1 MRIEI
6 HVLQNVAPANL
17 NRDDT
22 NSPKDA
28 IFGGY
33 RRARLS
39 SQSQKRAVRLRFE
52 EHLTEDDRALRTKR
66 LLERITE
73 ILVQKG
79 KDPVTAGAVARTALE
94 GLGLAFDEK
103 GLSQYLLFLGNREIE
118 HLAGVILEHWETL
131 EGLAG
136 EEVEGSGKERKKK
149 AKAKVPDAVK
159 KALEAVLDGGRAVD
173 LALFGRMLAD
183 RPEWNV
189 DAAAQVAHAISTHKV
204 DREFD
209 FYTAVDDL
217 NPKEETGAGMMG
229 DVEFYSAT
237 LYRYA
242 QVDMDKL
249 LENLQ
254 EDKDLAL
261 RGLEAF
267 LRTFPRTLPSGKQNT
282 FAAHNEPDFIAVVV
296 KDGAPRNLANAFL
309 KPVRVSR
316 HHPDD
321 DLMKNSAENL
331 TRYWKKLDGAYGQ
344 DGETFY
350 LNLSE
355 ARPDFA
361 SRPVGS
367 FEELV
372 SEALKSVRDRLGE

>member
-39 SQSQKRAVRLRFE
+39 SQSQKRAVRLKFE
-52 EHLTEDDRALRTKR
+52 ELLPEEDRALRTKR
-66 LLERITE
+66 LLEQLTE
-73 ILVQKG
+73 ILAQKG
-79 KDPVTAGAVARTALE
+79 KDPATAEAVARTALE

-118 HLAGVILEHWETL
+118 RLAETILEHWDPLKEA
-131 EGLAG
+131 AG

-149 AKAKVPDAVK
+149 AKAKVPDVVK
-159 KALEAVLDGGRAVD
+159 KALGAVLDGGRAVD

-204 DREFD
+204 DRELD

-242 QVDMDKL
+242 QVDVDKL

-254 EDKDLAL
+254 GDKDLVL
-261 RGLEAF
+261 CGLEAF
-267 LRTFPRTLPSGKQNT
+267 LRAYPRTLPSGKQNT

-316 HHPDD
+316 HRPDD
-321 DLMKNSAENL
+321 DLMKNSVESLA
-331 TRYWKKLDGAYGQ
+331 RYWKKLDNAYGQ
-344 DGETFY
+344 DGEAFF

-355 ARPDFA
+355 ARPDFEGLA
-361 SRPVGS
+361 VGN
-367 FEELV
+367 FGELINEV
-372 SEALKSVRDRLGE
+372 MKRVRERLGV